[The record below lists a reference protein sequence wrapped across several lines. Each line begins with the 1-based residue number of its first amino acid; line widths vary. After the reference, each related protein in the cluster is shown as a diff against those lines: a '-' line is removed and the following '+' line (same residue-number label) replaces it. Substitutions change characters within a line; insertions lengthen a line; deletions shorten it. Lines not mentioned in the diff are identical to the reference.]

1 MTTPHFFQI
10 SDINQAR
17 AAAGKRYHEFLRIPA
32 MSAGLYTLAKGA
44 TDPQKPHNEDELY
57 YVIRGRA
64 RMRIDSEEQSV
75 EAGTVIFVEAHA
87 DHRFFDIAEDL
98 EVLVFFAPAETE

>member
-17 AAAGKRYHEFLRIPA
+17 AAAGKRYLEFLRIPA

-44 TDPQKPHNEDELY
+44 TDPQKPHKEDELY

-64 RMRIDSEEQSV
+64 RMRINSEEQSV
-75 EAGTVIFVEAHA
+75 QAGTTG
-87 DHRFFDIAEDL
+87 RSN
-98 EVLVFFAPAETE
+98 